1 MHDVLQIHSN
11 SDKLCFLILISTFFY
26 SRLPTTTTTT
36 KAPKR
41 ARPPFLRPIAK
52 FTDIKIPALD
62 KFNRNKNAQ
71 INKENVSIIK
81 TVKKVV
87 PTLQLKP
94 RPFRPKLTENEE
106 KDENEEEN
114 DKKSLKISLFNR
126 PLRPNSNPK
135 LNAILRNHRTS
146 TTTTTTT
153 TTIATTNPGK
163 KNDF

>member
-1 MHDVLQIHSN
+1 M
-11 SDKLCFLILISTFFY
+11 ILISTLFY
-26 SRLPTTTTTT
+26 SRLPTTT

-94 RPFRPKLTENEE
+94 RPFRPKLTEKENEE

-153 TTIATTNPGK
+153 TIATTNPGK
-163 KNDF
+163 KNDLF